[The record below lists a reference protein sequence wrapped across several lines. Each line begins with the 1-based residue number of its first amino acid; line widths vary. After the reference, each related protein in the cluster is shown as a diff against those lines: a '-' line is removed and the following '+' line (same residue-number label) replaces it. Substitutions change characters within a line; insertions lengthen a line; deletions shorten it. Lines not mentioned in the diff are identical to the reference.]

1 MKRNQ
6 EKDTR
11 TLLEKYT
18 EIMDNSNLPET
29 IPFDTTWK
37 KTGDKYEQFS
47 IYDYSKYTTATK
59 ASI

>member
-37 KTGDKYEQFS
+37 KTGDKYVQFY
-47 IYDYSKYTTATK
+47 IYDY
-59 ASI
+59 